1 MKILVTGCQGQLG
14 RELCRQIKE
23 RNEVYKNF
31 QVLATDVDT
40 LDITDAQQ
48 VKNVVEREN
57 PDVIINTA
65 AYTKVDACETDEL
78 TAFLVNAHGARN
90 LAVAAYAIG
99 AKILQ
104 VSTDYVFAGT
114 GNTPLREYD
123 PIDPPNVYGKSKALG
138 EQLVMATN
146 PRHFVV
152 RTAWLY
158 GDGPNFVR
166 TILKLAKEQEE
177 LRVVNDQ
184 VGTPTS
190 TVDLARCILAL
201 IQTDYY
207 GVYHG
212 TCEGE
217 CTWYE
222 FAKRILEL
230 KGINILIKPVR
241 TEELNLLAK
250 RPAYSVLENFML
262 KLLGLNTFR
271 HWKEAL
277 AEYLMGSKNS
287 DFDNDK

>member
-1 MKILVTGCQGQLG
+1 LKILVTGCQGQLG

-65 AYTKVDACETDEL
+65 AYTKVDACETDEQ
-78 TAFLVNAHGARN
+78 TAFRVNAHGARN
-90 LAVAAYAIG
+90 LAVAAYNIG

-104 VSTDYVFAGT
+104 VSTDYVFDGT
-114 GNTPLREYD
+114 GRTPLREYD
-123 PIDPPNVYGKSKALG
+123 PVNPLSVYGKSKALG
-138 EQLVMATN
+138 EQLVMTTN
-146 PRHFVV
+146 PRYFIV

-158 GDGPNFVR
+158 GEGHNFVR
-166 TILKLAKEQEE
+166 TILKLAAERDE
-177 LRVVNDQ
+177 LKVVNDQ

-190 TVDLARCILAL
+190 TVDLARCILDL
-201 IQTDYY
+201 IQTEHY

-222 FAKRILEL
+222 FARRILAL
-230 KGINILIKPVR
+230 KGINKRVIPISTK
-241 TEELNLLAK
+241 ELRLPAK

-262 KLLGLNTFR
+262 SMVGLDNFR
-271 HWKEAL
+271 KWEEAL
-277 AEYLMGSKNS
+277 EEYLNKN
-287 DFDNDK
+287 

>member
-1 MKILVTGCQGQLG
+1 MKILITGCQGQLG
-14 RELCRQIKE
+14 RELCRQLE
-23 RNEVYKNF
+23 ARNRKRQEFYV
-31 QVLATDVDT
+31 VATDVDT

-48 VKNVVEREN
+48 VKNVVEREK

-65 AYTKVDACETDEL
+65 AYTKVDACETDEQ
-78 TAFLVNAHGARN
+78 TAFRVNAHGARN
-90 LAVAAYAIG
+90 LAVAAFNIG

-104 VSTDYVFAGT
+104 VSTDYVFPGT

-123 PIDPPNVYGKSKALG
+123 PINPLNIYGKSKAMG

-146 PRHFVV
+146 PRHFIL

-158 GDGPNFVR
+158 GDGTNFVR

-207 GVYHG
+207 GIYHG
-212 TCEGE
+212 TCEGA

-222 FAKRILEL
+222 FAKRILKL
-230 KGINILIKPVR
+230 KGINKKIKPVR
-241 TEELNLLAK
+241 TEELNLPAK
-250 RPAYSVLENFML
+250 RPAYSVLDNFML
-262 KLLGLNTFR
+262 KIIGLNTFR
-271 HWKEAL
+271 SWEQAL
-277 AEYLMGSKNS
+277 AEYLQEN
-287 DFDNDK
+287 

>member
-14 RELCRQIKE
+14 RELCRQLE
-23 RNEVYKNF
+23 ARNRKRQEFYV
-31 QVLATDVDT
+31 VATDVDT

-48 VKNVVEREN
+48 VKNVVEREK

-90 LAVAAYAIG
+90 LAVAAFNIG

-104 VSTDYVFAGT
+104 VSTDYVFPGT

-123 PIDPPNVYGKSKALG
+123 PINPLNIYGKSKAMG

-146 PRHFVV
+146 PRHFIL

-158 GDGPNFVR
+158 GDGTNFVR

-207 GVYHG
+207 GIYHG
-212 TCEGE
+212 TCEGA

-222 FAKRILEL
+222 FAKRILKL
-230 KGINILIKPVR
+230 KGINKKIKPVR
-241 TEELNLLAK
+241 TEELNLPAK
-250 RPAYSVLENFML
+250 RPAYSVLDNFML
-262 KLLGLNTFR
+262 KIIGLNTFR
-271 HWKEAL
+271 SWEQAL
-277 AEYLMGSKNS
+277 AEYLQEN
-287 DFDNDK
+287 

>member
-1 MKILVTGCQGQLG
+1 MKILLTGCRGQLG
-14 RELCRQIKE
+14 RELCRQIAACNQGRK
-23 RNEVYKNF
+23 RFSV
-31 QVLATDVDT
+31 VATDRAT
-40 LDITDAQQ
+40 LDITDAGRVQSLVQQ
-48 VKNVVEREN
+48 ER

-65 AYTKVDACETDEL
+65 AYTKVDACETDEG
-78 TAFLVNAHGARN
+78 TAFRVNAHGARN

-166 TILKLAKEQEE
+166 TILKLAGEREE
-177 LRVVNDQ
+177 LRVVDDQ

-190 TVDLARCILAL
+190 TVDLARCILDL
-201 IQTDYY
+201 IQTEYY

-212 TCEGE
+212 TCEGA

-222 FAKRILEL
+222 LAKRVLAL
-230 KGINILIKPVR
+230 KGIGKKIRPIS
-241 TEELNLLAK
+241 TAELNRPAK

-262 KLLGLNTFR
+262 ELIGLNTFR
-271 HWKEAL
+271 SWEEAL
-277 AEYLMGSKNS
+277 AEYLAEK
-287 DFDNDK
+287 

>member
-48 VKNVVEREN
+48 VKNVVEREK

-90 LAVAAYAIG
+90 LAVAAFNIG

-104 VSTDYVFAGT
+104 VSTDFVFPGT

-123 PIDPPNVYGKSKALG
+123 PINPLNIYGKSKALG

-146 PRHFVV
+146 PRHFIL

-158 GDGPNFVR
+158 GDGTNFVR

-190 TVDLARCILAL
+190 TVDLARCILDL
-201 IQTDYY
+201 IQTEHY
-207 GVYHG
+207 GIYHG

-222 FAKRILEL
+222 FARRILAL
-230 KGINILIKPVR
+230 KGINKRVIPIST
-241 TEELNLLAK
+241 TELRLPAK

-262 KLLGLNTFR
+262 SMVGLDNFR
-271 HWKEAL
+271 KWEEAL
-277 AEYLMGSKNS
+277 EEYLNKN
-287 DFDNDK
+287 